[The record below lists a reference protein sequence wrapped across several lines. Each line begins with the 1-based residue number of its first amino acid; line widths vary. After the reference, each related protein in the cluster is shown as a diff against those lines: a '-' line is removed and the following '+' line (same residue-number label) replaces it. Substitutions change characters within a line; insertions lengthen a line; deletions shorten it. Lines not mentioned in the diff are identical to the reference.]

1 MAASL
6 GSRDSR
12 DGATGATATATE
24 RVRDPTQRSSVTYA
38 RTRKPPFT
46 HRKGISKKK
55 KKKEKNRKQSE
66 GDRGRDIVSMESVV
80 ARACKGAPTVSVED
94 AGVFATTPQV
104 GFARA
109 GPDPAVGDAIVQM
122 DVDHGDDVEGEGDC
136 ETHKRGDRAV
146 DEDQVAALIARVD
159 PGRLRRATLLG
170 RCFEVLVPVGRLCAA
185 FARAAPEAPWNDR
198 SLLADALRTHTN
210 FADAARALQD
220 VVARVPHG
228 GAPPPAFV
236 ACCGCSRPWCAGRPC
251 AAGWMRP
258 VDQRAYRRLL
268 AWQWA
273 EHGVSGLNASA
284 VFGGFYAREL
294 TQCVEP
300 DAGHRLTSRRRRHD
314 PAGDRD
320 AKGPCRRVS
329 SGDGAAGTD
338 SEPTTARGGTANDLD
353 DGDGRRQR
361 RGAIERARGDSDEH
375 ARGPL
380 LLSCGPR
387 CVITIRDAAVY
398 ASALAA
404 VCRRDL
410 DDMPH
415 PSQPAL
421 RGGVALGT
429 GAVERWVRVA
439 GDAFIVRV
447 HLPSTEAAPW
457 DAHG

>member
-1 MAASL
+1 
-6 GSRDSR
+6 
-12 DGATGATATATE
+12 
-24 RVRDPTQRSSVTYA
+24 
-38 RTRKPPFT
+38 
-46 HRKGISKKK
+46 
-55 KKKEKNRKQSE
+55 
-66 GDRGRDIVSMESVV
+66 MESVV
-80 ARACKGAPTVSVED
+80 ACTRKGVPAVGVED
-94 AGVFATTPQV
+94 TGVFATGPRV
-104 GFARA
+104 RFARA
-109 GPDPAVGDAIVQM
+109 GPDPAIHGTVVRM
-122 DVDHGDDVEGEGDC
+122 DVGNDDDESEGDR
-136 ETHKRGDRAV
+136 ETPKGGKHAV

-170 RCFEVLVPVGRLCAA
+170 RCFEVLVPVARLCVA
-185 FARAAPEAPWNDR
+185 FARAAPEAPWSDR
-198 SLLADALRTHTN
+198 SPLADALRAHTN
-210 FADAARALQD
+210 FADAASALQD

-236 ACCGCSRPWCAGRPC
+236 ACCGCGRPWCAGRPC

-273 EHGVSGLNASA
+273 EHGVSGLNADA

-294 TQCVEP
+294 IQCVEP
-300 DAGHRLTSRRRRHD
+300 DAGHRLTSRRRRHN
-314 PAGDRD
+314 PAGDHD
-320 AKGPCRRVS
+320 AKRPCRRVS
-329 SGDGAAGTD
+329 PGGAGAAGTGT
-338 SEPTTARGGTANDLD
+338 EPTAARGAIANDPED
-353 DGDGRRQR
+353 DGDRRQR
-361 RGAIERARGDSDEH
+361 RDAIDRAVACIGRDRARDDPDEH

-387 CVITIRDAAVY
+387 CVITIRDSAVY

-404 VCRRDL
+404 ACRRDL

-415 PSQPAL
+415 PWQPAL
-421 RGGVALGT
+421 RGRVALGT

-447 HLPSTEAAPW
+447 HLPSTGAAPW

>member
-1 MAASL
+1 
-6 GSRDSR
+6 
-12 DGATGATATATE
+12 
-24 RVRDPTQRSSVTYA
+24 
-38 RTRKPPFT
+38 
-46 HRKGISKKK
+46 
-55 KKKEKNRKQSE
+55 
-66 GDRGRDIVSMESVV
+66 MEVVV
-80 ARACKGAPTVSVED
+80 ACAREDVPTVGAENGT
-94 AGVFATTPQV
+94 APQV
-104 GFARA
+104 GFTGARLE
-109 GPDPAVGDAIVQM
+109 PAVHDAIVQM
-122 DVDHGDDVEGEGDC
+122 DVDNDDDDVGDD
-136 ETHKRGDRAV
+136 HKIPKRGDRAV

-185 FARAAPEAPWNDR
+185 FARAAPEAPWSDW
-198 SLLADALRTHTN
+198 SPLAEALRAHTN
-210 FADAARALQD
+210 FADAARALQYA
-220 VVARVPHG
+220 VARVPHG
-228 GAPPPAFV
+228 GALPPAFV
-236 ACCGCSRPWCAGRPC
+236 ACCGCNRPWCAGRPC

-258 VDQRAYRRLL
+258 IDQRAYRRLL

-273 EHGVSGLNASA
+273 EHGVSGLNTGA

-294 TQCVEP
+294 IQCVEP
-300 DAGHRLTSRRRRHD
+300 DAGHRLTSCRRWHG

-320 AKGPCRRVS
+320 AKRPCRRVS
-329 SGDGAAGTD
+329 PVDGGAAGTGP
-338 SEPTTARGGTANDLD
+338 EPTVA
-353 DGDGRRQR
+353 DGAAVDIIAAVADRRQR
-361 RGAIERARGDSDEH
+361 RDAIDRARGDSDEH
-375 ARGPL
+375 TRGPL

-387 CVITIRDAAVY
+387 CVITIRDSAVY

-404 VCRRDL
+404 ACRRDL

-421 RGGVALGT
+421 RGRVALGT

>member
-1 MAASL
+1 
-6 GSRDSR
+6 
-12 DGATGATATATE
+12 
-24 RVRDPTQRSSVTYA
+24 
-38 RTRKPPFT
+38 
-46 HRKGISKKK
+46 
-55 KKKEKNRKQSE
+55 
-66 GDRGRDIVSMESVV
+66 MEIVV
-80 ARACKGAPTVSVED
+80 ACAREDAPTVGAENG
-94 AGVFATTPQV
+94 GVSATAPQV
-104 GFARA
+104 GFIRA
-109 GPDPAVGDAIVQM
+109 GPDPAVHDAIVQM
-122 DVDHGDDVEGEGDC
+122 GVDDDAGGDDHEIP
-136 ETHKRGDRAV
+136 KRGDRAV

-185 FARAAPEAPWNDR
+185 FARAAPEAPWSDW
-198 SLLADALRTHTN
+198 SPLAEALRAHTN
-210 FADAARALQD
+210 FADATRALQD
-220 VVARVPHG
+220 VVARMPMG
-228 GAPPPAFV
+228 DAPAPAFV

-251 AAGWMRP
+251 PTGWMRP
-258 VDQRAYRRLL
+258 IDQRAYRRLL

-273 EHGVSGLNASA
+273 EHGVSGLNAGA

-300 DAGHRLTSRRRRHD
+300 DAGHRLTSCRRRHD

-320 AKGPCRRVS
+320 AKRPCRRVS
-329 SGDGAAGTD
+329 PVGADA
-338 SEPTTARGGTANDLD
+338 TTAAIGPEPIR
-353 DGDGRRQR
+353 DGDTVHGPYDGGRHQR
-361 RGAIERARGDSDEH
+361 RDEIGRVRGDPGEH
-375 ARGPL
+375 TRGPL

-387 CVITIRDAAVY
+387 CVITIRDSAVY

-404 VCRRDL
+404 ACRRDL

-421 RGGVALGT
+421 RGRVALGT